1 MKTSKFFFFLS
12 VFFLLS
18 QIPFIA
24 NSQENEKKVHVKVIK
39 NGETTVDTTFAI
51 KDIEND
57 DLHKKISE
65 LAGIDF
71 DVKTGSDIVIIEDDL
86 HHKKIHCKHYS
97 YVIISEDENDSCK
110 VIKKKVIIKKRKGE
124 DSDSKEVTY
133 FYSTDDDDHFT
144 IKEIGEGEDIKVVK
158 VKKAHSDEKEYTIK
172 VIADTDDIKSDDIE
186 IIIEEADSGTVFVS
200 KNIKVIKSV
209 DEGDEKIKIIVEI
222 EEVDKEK
229 AGETK
234 QIKKEK
240 RIKK

>member
-1 MKTSKFFFFLS
+1 MKTSKFFFFLC

-39 NGETTVDTTFAI
+39 NGKTTVDTTFAI

-71 DVKTGSDIVIIEDDL
+71 DVETGTDIVITGDDP
-86 HHKKIHCKHYS
+86 HHKKIHCKHGS
-97 YVIISEDENDSCK
+97 YVIVSEDENDSCK
-110 VIKKKVIIKKRKGE
+110 VIKKKV
-124 DSDSKEVTY
+124 
-133 FYSTDDDDHFT
+133 
-144 IKEIGEGEDIKVVK
+144 VK
-158 VKKAHSDEKEYTIK
+158 VKKAHGDEKEYTIK
-172 VIADTDDIKSDDIE
+172 VIADTEDNESEDIE
-186 IIIEEADSGTVFVS
+186 IIIKEADSGTVFVS
-200 KNIKVIKSV
+200 KNVKVIKSV

-229 AGETK
+229 D
-234 QIKKEK
+234 EK
-240 RIKK
+240 Y